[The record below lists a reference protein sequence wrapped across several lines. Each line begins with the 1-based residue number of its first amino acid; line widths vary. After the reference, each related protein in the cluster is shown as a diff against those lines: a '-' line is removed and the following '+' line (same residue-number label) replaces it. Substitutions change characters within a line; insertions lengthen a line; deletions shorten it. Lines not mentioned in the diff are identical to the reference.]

1 MEPYTEQELFNL
13 RHVVVEPDT
22 LLDRFK
28 CTLVCSINGK
38 EEIIGKR
45 KWKVREVNGEG
56 YIGFDAYNHS
66 VENAITERVRI
77 TYVGKDYIVMFLRK
91 PAQGNVPTLHRV
103 SLKDNDFV
111 TSVDTGKGITY
122 KLITTVRAKEII
134 E

>member
-22 LLDRFK
+22 ELDRFK
-28 CTLVCSINGK
+28 CTLICSIKGN

-45 KWKVREVNGEG
+45 KWKVREIKGEG

-66 VENAITERVRI
+66 VPNEITERVRI

-91 PAQGNVPTLHRV
+91 PAQGNVPEIHRV
-103 SLKDNDFV
+103 SLKDNDY
-111 TSVDTGKGITY
+111 TTEVDAGNGVTY
-122 KLITTVRAKEII
+122 KLVTSVRAKEYLG
-134 E
+134 